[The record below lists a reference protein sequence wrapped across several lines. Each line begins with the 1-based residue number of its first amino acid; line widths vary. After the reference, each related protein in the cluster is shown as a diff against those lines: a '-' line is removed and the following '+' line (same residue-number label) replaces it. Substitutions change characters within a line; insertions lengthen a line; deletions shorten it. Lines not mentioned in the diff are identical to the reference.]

1 MRVDRLLILVC
12 LLVILALLASCGQH
26 FAPGA
31 AGAPT
36 SVITP
41 TPTARPSL
49 SPSPSLTTTTTVT
62 GTVTLTLGA
71 ASYHPNEVIS
81 VILSNRSTRT
91 IFFPDHL
98 TYCTVIQLQQWVNG
112 NWASVSL
119 CRLEIVTRL
128 HELHAGQSLVV
139 QLFPPPGQWTPGLY
153 RAALGYVTVSI
164 TGQRSTI
171 HSAEFQVGQDV
182 GGVDLVVAGGISMCN
197 PLTYPRIAQRD

>member
-12 LLVILALLASCGQH
+12 LFMILALLASCGQH
-26 FAPGA
+26 FSHGA

-41 TPTARPSL
+41 TPTTRPSP
-49 SPSPSLTTTTTVT
+49 SPSPSLTATTIAT
-62 GTVTLTLGA
+62 GNVTLTLGA

-81 VILSNRSTRT
+81 VTLSNRSTRT

-98 TYCTVIQLQQWVNG
+98 TYCTVIQLEQWVNG
-112 NWASVSL
+112 NWASVYL
-119 CRLEIVTRL
+119 CRLEIATRM

-139 QLFPPPGQWTPGLY
+139 KLVPPPGQWIPGLY
-153 RAALGYVTVSI
+153 RASLSYLAAST

-171 HSAEFQVGQDV
+171 HSAEFQVG
-182 GGVDLVVAGGISMCN
+182 
-197 PLTYPRIAQRD
+197 

>member
-1 MRVDRLLILVC
+1 MRAHRLLVLVC
-12 LLVILALLASCGQH
+12 LLVIPALLASCGQH
-26 FAPGA
+26 FSHGA

-41 TPTARPSL
+41 TPTTRP
-49 SPSPSLTTTTTVT
+49 SPSPPLTATTTAT
-62 GTVTLTLGA
+62 GTVTLTLSA

-81 VILSNRSTRT
+81 VTLSNRSTRT
-91 IFFPDHL
+91 IFFLDHL

-119 CRLEIVTRL
+119 CRLEIVTRM

-139 QLFPPPGQWTPGLY
+139 KLVPPPGQWTPGLY
-153 RAALGYVTVSI
+153 RATLSYLVAST

-171 HSAEFQVGQDV
+171 HSVEFQVG
-182 GGVDLVVAGGISMCN
+182 
-197 PLTYPRIAQRD
+197 